1 MHLADFPER
10 VPGRAAPEVD
20 TAVALARRVVGLG
33 RAARAAAGMK
43 TRQPIP
49 TVRVKLPVAA
59 GGALSPDPA
68 IDRELREDVL
78 DELNAKTLELID
90 DASGLVERTLYPLLP
105 IIGPRHGSAVGA
117 VMAGARAGSW
127 QLLDDG
133 RAEVGGVMLAAD
145 EFQLTARARP
155 GHEVAE
161 EGDLM
166 VALDTL
172 LTPDLEAEGLARE
185 IGHRLQGLRRAAGYA
200 VSDRIVAAVSGD
212 PLLIAR
218 LAGHRDWLAAETL
231 AAELLIAPD
240 GELADPD
247 RSEVVELDGGSLR
260 LAVRR
265 A

>member
-1 MHLADFPER
+1 MLRWPLHA
-10 VPGRAAPEVD
+10 
-20 TAVALARRVVGLG
+20 RVVALG
-33 RAARAAAGMK
+33 RAARAASGIK

-59 GGALSPDPA
+59 GGALSADRVT
-68 IDRELREDVL
+68 DRELRDEVL
-78 DELNAKTLELID
+78 DELNAKSLEPIS
-90 DASGLVERTLYPLLP
+90 DASDLVERTLYPLLP
-105 IIGPRHGSAVGA
+105 VIGPRHGSAVGA
-117 VMAGARAGSW
+117 VMAGARSGSW
-127 QLLDDG
+127 RLLDDG
-133 RAEVGGVMLAAD
+133 RAEIGGVVLATD

-172 LTPDLEAEGLARE
+172 LTPELEAEGLARE
-185 IGHRLQGLRRAAGYA
+185 IGHRLQGLRRAAGFA
-200 VSDRIVAAVSGD
+200 VSDRIVAALSGD
-212 PLLIAR
+212 PQLIAR

-231 AAELLIAPD
+231 AVELVIAPEA
-240 GELADPD
+240 ELADPEA
-247 RSEVVELDGGSLR
+247 SEEIQLEDGSLR